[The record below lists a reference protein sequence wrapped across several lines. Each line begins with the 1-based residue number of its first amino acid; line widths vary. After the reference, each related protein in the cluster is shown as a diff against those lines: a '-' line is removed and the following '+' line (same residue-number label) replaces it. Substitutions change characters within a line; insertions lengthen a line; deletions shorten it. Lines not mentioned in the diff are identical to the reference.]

1 MYYLYLKPSIICVL
15 QKHCK
20 PLSKIV
26 IEASLII
33 SYSRLV
39 AGLINS
45 DEWQKLTIREVQVHP
60 YRNPNEKSAYMLTN
74 KGKLPTF
81 KARHS
86 RRCTRSYLKNGE
98 VMDQHLTPEARARL
112 AIDQK
117 LANAGWLVQDKKRM
131 NLYAGKDGI
140 HGVAIREMDTTT
152 GPVDYML
159 FIDGKACGVLEAKRD
174 DVSLGGVAGQSER
187 YSLSE
192 SAFTQRWMDDL
203 PFTYEAN
210 SEEVRFC
217 DYRDPKARSRNVFH
231 FHQPETLKKWLEEDK
246 TLRARF
252 KDLPVLN
259 TEGLRNCQIDAI
271 TGIEASLKNNK
282 PRALLQMAT
291 GSGKTFTAV
300 TQVFRL
306 AKYAKAKRVLFLVD
320 RGNLGRQAKKE
331 FEQYDTPLDGRK
343 FTSHYNVNI
352 LGTTGVASTTK
363 VTISTI
369 QRLYSQLSGTELDD
383 DADERSGYE
392 VESNTESKAPRT
404 VNYNPDIPIETFDLV
419 IIDEC
424 HRSIYN
430 LWRQV
435 IDYFDAFLIGLT
447 ATPTKKTIGFFNQN
461 LVSEYTHEDAV
472 IDKVNVG
479 YDIYRIK
486 TKKTEEGD
494 LIEAGTAVQIR
505 DRLTKKKR
513 QEVLDKDENYNKTQ
527 LDRSIIAP
535 NQITTVLTA
544 FKDRCLPDC
553 FSDRSWVPK
562 TLIFAK
568 DDDHADRIVDK
579 VREVFSEGNSFCKK
593 ITYRVGKKTA
603 EDTIAEFR
611 TSPRLRVAVTVDMV
625 ATGTDIKPL
634 ECLIFMR
641 DVRSQAY
648 YEQMKGRGTRVID
661 ISSLHSVTPD
671 AKAKTKFVLVDA
683 VGVTETDKTESQA
696 MEQKPS
702 VSTEKL
708 MEQIARGDRE
718 AETLRSLGNRLVR
731 LDLKLDDKQRA
742 DLAELIGKPLA
753 LVAGELI
760 HATNEDYLDQKA
772 KVEFGTDAPTQ
783 EQRDQVYKPLADAAV
798 KPFHNPD
805 VRETIE
811 KVRRSTDQIID
822 ESTDELIDASFDE
835 EKAQHII
842 KSFKQFIDDNKDE
855 LTAIE
860 LIYSKP
866 YQQRHLSYDQIEELA
881 ENIQAPP
888 YNLAPIEVWKAY
900 EQLDTA
906 RVKGVPPATLLTNIV
921 SLVSYATGLKD
932 VLEPFPEVVERRF
945 NTWLT
950 QQQQAGVEFD
960 ESQLEWLE
968 MIKQQ
973 IAQNAEMMIEDFD
986 YAPFNQQGGVFKAKQ
1001 LFGDKLDSVVN
1012 ELNGYLIV

>member
-1 MYYLYLKPSIICVL
+1 MEIKPEDQARLVIDKKL
-15 QKHCK
+15 
-20 PLSKIV
+20 
-26 IEASLII
+26 IEA
-33 SYSRLV
+33 
-39 AGLINS
+39 G
-45 DEWQKLTIREVQVHP
+45 WTIQ
-60 YRNPNEKSAYMLTN
+60 N
-74 KGKLPTF
+74 
-81 KARHS
+81 
-86 RRCTRSYLKNGE
+86 
-98 VMDQHLTPEARARL
+98 
-112 AIDQK
+112 
-117 LANAGWLVQDKKRM
+117 KKRM
-131 NLYAGKDGI
+131 NLYDGKEGI
-140 HGVAIREMDTTT
+140 HGIAIREMDTST

-159 FIDGKACGVLEAKRD
+159 FVDGKACGVIEAKKD
-174 DVSLGGVAGQSER
+174 GISLGGVAEQSGR
-187 YSLSE
+187 YSLSK
-192 SAFTQRWMDDL
+192 SAFTQRWLDDL
-203 PFTYEAN
+203 PFTYEA
-210 SEEVRFC
+210 SSLEVRFC
-217 DYRDPKARSRNVFH
+217 DYRDPKARSRSIFH
-231 FHQPETLKKWLEEDK
+231 FHKPETLKNWLEEEN
-246 TLRARF
+246 TLRARMH
-252 KDLPVLN
+252 DLPELN
-259 TEGLRNCQIDAI
+259 TEGLRDCQIAAI
-271 TGIEASLKNNK
+271 TGIEDSLKKNK

-300 TQVFRL
+300 TQIYRL

-343 FTSHYNVNI
+343 FTSHYNVNM
-352 LGTTGVASTTK
+352 LGTTGVADTTK

-369 QRLYSQLSGTELDD
+369 QRLYSQLAGTELDD

-392 VESNTESKAPRT
+392 IEANTETKEPRT
-404 VNYNPDIPIETFDLV
+404 ISYNPEMPIETFDLI

-435 IDYFDAFLIGLT
+435 IEYFDAFLIGLT
-447 ATPTKKTIGFFNQN
+447 ATPTKKTIGFFKQN

-486 TKKTEEGD
+486 TKKSEEGD
-494 LIEAGTAVQIR
+494 LIEAGTAVQVR

-513 QEVLDKDENYNKTQ
+513 QEILDKDESYNKKQ
-527 LDRSIIAP
+527 LDRSVIAP
-535 NQITTVLTA
+535 NQILTVLTA
-544 FKDRCLPDC
+544 FKDNCLPDC
-553 FSDRSWVPK
+553 FSGRTWVPK

-579 VREVFSEGNSFCKK
+579 VREVFDEGNSFCKK
-593 ITYRVGKKTA
+593 VTYRVGKKAA

-611 TSPRLRVAVTVDMV
+611 TSPRLRVAVTVDMI

-661 ISSLHSVTPD
+661 VDSLHAVTPD

-683 VGVTETDKTESQA
+683 VGVTETDKTESQS

-708 MEQIARGDRE
+708 MEQIARGDRD
-718 AETLRSLGNRLVR
+718 AETLRSLGNRLIR

-742 DLAELIGKPLA
+742 ALSELMGKPLA

-760 HATNEDYLDQKA
+760 HTTNEEYLEQQA
-772 KVEFGTDAPTQ
+772 KVKFGTDAPTQ
-783 EQRDQVYKPLADAAV
+783 EQRDQIYKPIADAAV

-811 KVRRSTDQIID
+811 DVRRNTDQIID
-822 ESTDELIDASFDE
+822 ESADELIDASFDE

-842 KSFKQFIDDNKDE
+842 LSFKQFIADNKAE

-860 LIYSKP
+860 LIFSKP
-866 YQQRHLSYDQIEELA
+866 YQQRHLSYEQIEELA

-900 EQLDTA
+900 EQLETA
-906 RVKGVPPATLLTNIV
+906 KVKGLPPATLLTNIV

-932 VLEPFPEVVERRF
+932 VLEPFPQVVERRF
-945 NTWLT
+945 DTWLT
-950 QQQQAGVEFD
+950 QQQQTGVEFD
-960 ESQLEWLE
+960 AAQLEWLAL
-968 MIKQQ
+968 IKEQ

-986 YAPFNQQGGVFKAKQ
+986 YAPFTQQGGVLKAKQ
-1001 LFGDKLDSVVN
+1001 LFGDKLDNVVN
-1012 ELNGYLIV
+1012 ELNGYLIA